1 MNDSHATTHLPTD
14 PIEAELENRTLA
26 SRANEERWSDERGRR
41 NQNALLTSACMHEH
55 SKQQILSIPLTPAL
69 SLVHLLVASPLSSLM
84 SRVALR
90 SSARLMAA
98 VPPKSVPVGTSA
110 SASAAAKAATAEA
123 VSVPHHLHPA
133 RTVRAVKFA
142 HDPSLP
148 TATRRWQSA
157 PGQDAFE
164 GVPARYPWMRKLAQ
178 IGHVSGVLILLS
190 GTIASAYLV
199 WANWSAVRSRRLKW
213 EKDNPEH
220 LAQLQAEVQAK
231 KDAEAGKAAAKYAP
245 TSDKQKP
252 AAA

>member
-1 MNDSHATTHLPTD
+1 MGVGGAM
-14 PIEAELENRTLA
+14 RT
-26 SRANEERWSDERGRR
+26 
-41 NQNALLTSACMHEH
+41 QLTSDCGLTLEH
-55 SKQQILSIPLTPAL
+55 RRPFHSQPSASSTPFLPPARCLS
-69 SLVHLLVASPLSSLM
+69 SPLFSLM

-90 SSARLMAA
+90 SSARLLAA
-98 VPPKSVPVGTSA
+98 VPPKSA
-110 SASAAAKAATAEA
+110 SAGKSVSATVAAKAAAAEA

-133 RTVRAVKFA
+133 RTVRAIKFE

-148 TATRRWQSA
+148 TATRRWQST

-190 GTIASAYLV
+190 GTIASTYLV
-199 WANWSAVRSRRLKW
+199 WANWSAVRSRRLQW

-231 KDAEAGKAAAKYAP
+231 KDAEAGKAAVKYAP
-245 TSDKQKP
+245 NSDKQKP
-252 AAA
+252 ATA